1 MAASALLA
9 LIAPIIRNGSPN
21 RSCQSAPSA
30 FRTISTVS
38 VSASAA
44 RNRSP
49 KSFRSFARFRSC
61 VQSLF
66 IGMHR
71 VAAAR
76 KALPLRRSTEPEATG
91 KHPLCELF
99 FSPRKDVL

>member
-21 RSCQSAPSA
+21 RSCQGAPSA

-38 VSASAA
+38 VSASAD

-49 KSFRSFARFRSC
+49 KSFRSFARSLVRTVVIHWNAQSRS
-61 VQSLF
+61 SKKSPA
-66 IGMHR
+66 IKTKHR
-71 VAAAR
+71 
-76 KALPLRRSTEPEATG
+76 TG
-91 KHPLCELF
+91 
-99 FSPRKDVL
+99 SNW